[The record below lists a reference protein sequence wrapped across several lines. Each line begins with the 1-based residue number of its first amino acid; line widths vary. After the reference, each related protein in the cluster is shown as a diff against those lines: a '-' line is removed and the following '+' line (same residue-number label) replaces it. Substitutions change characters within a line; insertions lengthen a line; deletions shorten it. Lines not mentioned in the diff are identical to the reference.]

1 MRCTC
6 RKKENNSR
14 RNGKNAPPRR
24 ESPPSR
30 ASSRERARSRTRS
43 RRRGAWGGK
52 QRAEREGKFME
63 PVRGFAEEKKDDD
76 ERSRGRRKKEENV
89 TSQGEGF
96 LSLRI
101 AASTCFLPSPNSR
114 TWLPCPFPAAEST
127 RRAGASPSGAG
138 KAKALDYSP
147 LSPSPPI
154 SSTMMSPRSPRPAR
168 TPPPSG
174 PVASPQESAWSIPP
188 RCGWRRCWCGE
199 RGRGANGRRDLSS
212 TSLMPRSRTHPQQRG
227 RRRRRRPP

>member
-14 RNGKNAPPRR
+14 RNGKKKRKNAPPRR

-96 LSLRI
+96 PLLGSLYG
-101 AASTCFLPSPNSR
+101 SL
-114 TWLPCPFPAAEST
+114 
-127 RRAGASPSGAG
+127 
-138 KAKALDYSP
+138 
-147 LSPSPPI
+147 
-154 SSTMMSPRSPRPAR
+154 PRPAFF
-168 TPPPSG
+168 
-174 PVASPQESAWSIPP
+174 PP
-188 RCGWRRCWCGE
+188 RIHAPGSLARFRQRNRRVERALLRQELGKRKPWITRRC
-199 RGRGANGRRDLSS
+199 
-212 TSLMPRSRTHPQQRG
+212 
-227 RRRRRRPP
+227 RRRRRFRAR